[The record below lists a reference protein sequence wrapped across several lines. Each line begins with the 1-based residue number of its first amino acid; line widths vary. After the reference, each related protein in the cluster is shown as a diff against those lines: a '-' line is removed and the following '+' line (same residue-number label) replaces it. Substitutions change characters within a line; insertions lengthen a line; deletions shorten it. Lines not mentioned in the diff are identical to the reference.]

1 MCYHSDQFYA
11 CGCRYIDPKTNDYLR
26 VTQRCEKAKRKN
38 RDCPPAKP
46 LDLRWQLSEEYCD
59 NPNCPA
65 QQDDNNQISV
75 EAEERQENSSE
86 HPIIG
91 S

>member
-1 MCYHSDQFYA
+1 MCYYSDQFYA

-38 RDCPPAKP
+38 RDCPPTKP
-46 LDLRWQLSEEYCD
+46 LDLRWQLTDEYCD

-65 QQDDNNQISV
+65 QQGDDDSLGK
-75 EAEERQENSSE
+75 ELEECQENLSQN
-86 HPIIG
+86 PIIG